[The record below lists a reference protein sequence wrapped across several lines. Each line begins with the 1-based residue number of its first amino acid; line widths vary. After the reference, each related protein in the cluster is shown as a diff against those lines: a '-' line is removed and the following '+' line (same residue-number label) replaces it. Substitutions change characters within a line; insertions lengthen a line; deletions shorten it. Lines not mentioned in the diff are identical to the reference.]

1 MITTSATQLLL
12 QHIIKEVCMKRYYM
26 GSVQFEYYCTMYADN
41 KKEARKKFKNQYGVY
56 PEFIERE
63 EG

>member
-1 MITTSATQLLL
+1 MS
-12 QHIIKEVCMKRYYM
+12 RYYM
-26 GSVQFEYYCTMYADN
+26 GNVQFEYYCTMNASN
-41 KKEARKKFKNQYGVY
+41 KKEARKKFKNQYGIY